1 MSRPTMAV
9 MRNRTIVTGAT
20 SGIGYEL
27 AGQLARAGVHVIAI
41 GRQPQRLA
49 ALAALSSRIEPLAV
63 DLANPDRVH
72 HVVGTLAE
80 RYDDIDGLINN
91 AGVQHDRRFDD
102 DTYGPADIQEELS
115 VNLTAPLLLTHAL
128 LPALRRQPSATI
140 VNVTSGLGYV
150 PKRTAA
156 VYSASKAGLRL
167 FSDALRVQTRGTS
180 VRIIE
185 AVMPLVDT
193 PMTRGR
199 GRGKISASEAA
210 AQVIR
215 GMEDGHDVIR
225 VGKARALPHL
235 QRWAPALLERL
246 MQATP

>member
-1 MSRPTMAV
+1 MLAA
-9 MRNRTIVTGAT
+9 MRIRTIITGAT

-27 AGQLARAGVHVIAI
+27 AAQLSAAGVSVIAL
-41 GRQPQRLA
+41 GRQPRQLA
-49 ALAALSSRIEPLAV
+49 ALAVLSSRIEPVAV
-63 DLANPDRVH
+63 DLTDRDAVRD
-72 HVVGTLAE
+72 VVSTLTAS
-80 RYDDIDGLINN
+80 YADIDGLINN
-91 AGVQHDRRFDD
+91 AGVQYDRRFDD
-102 DTYGPADIQEELS
+102 PTYGPAEIEEELS
-115 VNLTAPLLLTHAL
+115 VNLTAPVLLTHRL
-128 LPALRRQPSATI
+128 LPTLTRQPSATV

-167 FSDALRVQTRGTS
+167 FTDALRIQTRGTS
-180 VRIIE
+180 VRVVE

-199 GRGKISASEAA
+199 GRGKIAASDAA
-210 AQVIR
+210 AQLIR
-215 GMEDGHDVIR
+215 GVALGHSVVR

-235 QRWAPALLERL
+235 QRWAPSLLERL